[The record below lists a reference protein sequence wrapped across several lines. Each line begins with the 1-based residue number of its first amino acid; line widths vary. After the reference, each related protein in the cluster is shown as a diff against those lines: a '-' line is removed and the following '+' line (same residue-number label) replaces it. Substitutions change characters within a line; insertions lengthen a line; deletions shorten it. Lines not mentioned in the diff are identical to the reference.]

1 MDNEIHFVRV
11 AMFVVTGISVL
22 LMVFA
27 VTYTLRVVHRCVDEF
42 DVAVDRGY
50 RVIEDGKVVSDEK
63 VAEIRENLLGY
74 NVDIADEALT
84 VYVSTPKSDGRNNT
98 TSPVMLSIAVMM
110 LLMSQV
116 IRLRK

>member
-50 RVIEDGKVVSDEK
+50 RVIEDGKV
-63 VAEIRENLLGY
+63 AEIRENLLGY

-98 TSPVMLSIAVMM
+98 TSM
-110 LLMSQV
+110 
-116 IRLRK
+116 

>member
-1 MDNEIHFVRV
+1 MDNEIRFVRV

-27 VTYTLRVVHRCVDEF
+27 VTYTLRAVHKCVDEF

-84 VYVSTPKSDGRNNT
+84 VYVSTPKSDESNNT

-116 IRLRK
+116 IRLRR

>member
-50 RVIEDGKVVSDEK
+50 
-63 VAEIRENLLGY
+63 
-74 NVDIADEALT
+74 
-84 VYVSTPKSDGRNNT
+84 
-98 TSPVMLSIAVMM
+98 
-110 LLMSQV
+110 
-116 IRLRK
+116 